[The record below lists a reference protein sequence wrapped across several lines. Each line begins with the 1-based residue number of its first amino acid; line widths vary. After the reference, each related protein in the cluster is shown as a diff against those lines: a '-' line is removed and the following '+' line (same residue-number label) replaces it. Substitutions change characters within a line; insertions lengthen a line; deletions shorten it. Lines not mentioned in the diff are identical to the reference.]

1 MKDTPNPPPQVLE
14 DPAPRS
20 APRPAPA
27 GPADRVVV
35 VTGMSGAGKTV
46 ALKALEDMGY
56 ETVDNLPLSL
66 VQSLVGYNRQGQR
79 PLALGVDIRTRD
91 FAVERFLA
99 EVEALDRRGDIDAAL
114 VFLDCEDEVLRR
126 RYSETR
132 HRHPLAERGRLTQAI
147 QRERALLEPLRA
159 RANHLIDT
167 TTLKLADLKRI
178 LDRACALDGA
188 PGLAVSVLSFS
199 YRHGL
204 PPEADIVIDV
214 RFLKNP
220 FYEPGLAQLT
230 GRDRE
235 VGEFVQADPAFA
247 AFFRSLTGMLEVL
260 LPRFDDEGKSY
271 LTIAV
276 GCTGG
281 MHRSVFVAERLAA
294 WLDQRGQHPTLAHRD
309 LGRALGAE

>member
-1 MKDTPNPPPQVLE
+1 MTDTPTLVL
-14 DPAPRS
+14 DPLEAS
-20 APRPAPA
+20 AGAEPVE
-27 GPADRVVV
+27 RVVV

-66 VQSLVGYNRQGQR
+66 VQNLVGSSRQGQR

-99 EVEALDRRGDIDAAL
+99 EIDGLNRNPGIDAGL

-132 HRHPLAERGRLTQAI
+132 HRHPLAERGLLSQAI
-147 QRERALLEPLRA
+147 RHERALLAPLRIL
-159 RANHLIDT
+159 ANHLIDT
-167 TTLKLADLKRI
+167 SGLKLADLQRI
-178 LDRACALDGA
+178 LEDACALAGA

-204 PPEADIVIDV
+204 PPEADIVLDV
-214 RFLKNP
+214 RFLRNP
-220 FYEPGLAQLT
+220 FYEPDLAQLC
-230 GRDRE
+230 GRDPE
-235 VGEFVQADPAFA
+235 VGAFVAADPAFA
-247 AFFRSLTGMLEVL
+247 PFFKSLTAMLEML

-271 LTIAV
+271 LTIAI

-281 MHRSVFVAERLAA
+281 MHRSVYVAERLEA
-294 WLDQRGQHPTLAHRD
+294 WVRERGQQVSAGHRD
-309 LGRALGAE
+309 LPAASGS